1 MFREI
6 EHLKTASRLLENRLK
21 RKMNLKAGGYFP
33 LKIEVCLAEANL
45 TNNKDNIIGE
55 SFSDDLMIY
64 YKMDN
69 GKEVFQSDL
78 CQTILTPVWTNNFSL
93 TLENNQERL
102 YFQVFVNEAESSK
115 TDRLIDTFDI
125 NASII
130 EQYLRSNEELTDNIS
145 TSTSNQFT
153 LCIKNV
159 IDINPKLQTNRDKIL
174 KLEQEFT
181 EVEPPYK
188 EARERFEKFLNLKGP
203 ELLEEWGICGS
214 DMKLVKRAKTTKLNA
229 ELPTEESKIIELDL
243 DQDDRSFIGN
253 RTLRA
258 KPKRSESA
266 KKSPEK
272 NTRHSISKN
281 PADKFVAPVAKVNL
295 DDIADSAS
303 VNGDGKDIS
312 DTQLDDKIK
321 LRIEK
326 KHLYKP
332 YKTSA
337 TIHESEEIAYRSPEV
352 QVSTNKKEKSAHGI
366 APVKQ
371 LNLNDDYNDGSHGK
385 SKLTSDALRT
395 NNLGTKRS
403 GLGSSLINFAME
415 DVTRVNKV
423 KSEYNAGG
431 KPSMNVGNMFK

>member
-1 MFREI
+1 M
-6 EHLKTASRLLENRLK
+6 KK
-21 RKMNLKAGGYFP
+21 KMNLKAGGYFP
-33 LKIEVCLAEANL
+33 LKVEVCLAEANL

-55 SFSDDLMIY
+55 SFEDDLMIY

-69 GKEVFQSDL
+69 GKEVYKSDN
-78 CQTILTPVWTNNFSL
+78 CKSILSPVWQNNFTL

-102 YFQVFVNEAESSK
+102 YFQIFVVTTEPNK
-115 TDRLIDTFDI
+115 TERLVDTFDI

-130 EQYLRSNEELTDNIS
+130 EQYLRTNEELTDNIS
-145 TSTSNQFT
+145 TSISNQFM

-159 IDINPKLQTNRDKIL
+159 IDVNPKLQTNRDKIQ

-188 EARERFEKFLNLKGP
+188 EAREKFEKFLNLKGP

-214 DMKLVKRAKTTKLNA
+214 EMKLIKRAKTNKLNGESPA
-229 ELPTEESKIIELDL
+229 EESKVVELDL
-243 DQDDRSFIGN
+243 DQDDRSFMSS
-253 RTLRA
+253 RVMKTKL
-258 KPKRSESA
+258 KRSESA
-266 KKSPEK
+266 KKSSEK
-272 NTRHSISKN
+272 NIRHSIMKMN
-281 PADKFVAPVAKVNL
+281 PADKFAAPVAQVNL
-295 DDIADSAS
+295 DDGGDSLS
-303 VNGDGKDIS
+303 NNNDYKDIS
-312 DTQLDDKIK
+312 STQLDDKMK
-321 LRIEK
+321 KKIEK

-337 TIHESEEIAYRSPEV
+337 TIHESEEIAYKSPEV
-352 QVSTNKKEKSAHGI
+352 QVSPSKKERSAHGI

-371 LNLNDDYNDGSHGK
+371 LNLNDDYNDGVQGK
-385 SKLTSDALRT
+385 GKLTSEALRT
-395 NNLGTKRS
+395 NNLGSKRS

-431 KPSMNVGNMFK
+431 KPNMNVGNMFK